1 MIKEIA
7 IEKGGIRGHL
17 TGFLKYNFLIGP
29 NGSGK
34 TLVLAHVGRQ
44 ARDSL
49 DHGIAHIGTRIVR
62 QDIGNSVNGHIERVF
77 PWLTK
82 GMYISSHGVWRAAEV
97 FYEIV
102 YLRNAISE
110 GYVEH
115 GVVLWEYPE
124 LALSPDALRAT
135 LHEVLRLTVNEP
147 IQLFATTQSLEAL
160 NTMAYALSAEKED
173 RLAVY
178 KLYIEDGWIHSS
190 RYRCQDLVR
199 LMQRGIDIRQ

>member
-1 MIKEIA
+1 M
-7 IEKGGIRGHL
+7 
-17 TGFLKYNFLIGP
+17 
-29 NGSGK
+29 
-34 TLVLAHVGRQ
+34 
-44 ARDSL
+44 
-49 DHGIAHIGTRIVR
+49 
-62 QDIGNSVNGHIERVF
+62 
-77 PWLTK
+77 
-82 GMYISSHGVWRAAEV
+82 
-97 FYEIV
+97 
-102 YLRNAISE
+102 
-110 GYVEH
+110 
-115 GVVLWEYPE
+115 LWEYPE